1 MGGIDSRKMAGL
13 MNRKNAADQAS
24 KGEGTGSRIKA
35 DHLYFEQFIPSIFLF
50 RLHQKAIE
58 YGDED
63 QKSILARINS
73 DMESELAICESNKT
87 KLKISKSQFA
97 GIITGVNALI
107 NDLGLDFKV
116 NHTWELL
123 DGLAHIEA
131 SINTL
136 KAAKVSQTFFANS
149 NPH

>member
-1 MGGIDSRKMAGL
+1 MLYGPYCMDHAAWSMHY
-13 MNRKNAADQAS
+13 NR
-24 KGEGTGSRIKA
+24 I
-35 DHLYFEQFIPSIFLF
+35 L

-63 QKSILARINS
+63 QKSILAKINS
-73 DMESELAICESNKT
+73 NMESELAVCESNKT
-87 KLKISKSQFA
+87 KLKISSSQFA

-123 DGLAHIEA
+123 DGLGQIEA

-136 KAAKVSQTFFANS
+136 KAAKVSSTDFVTNSKPSQVPSRIPKTF
-149 NPH
+149 

>member
-1 MGGIDSRKMAGL
+1 MHY
-13 MNRKNAADQAS
+13 NR
-24 KGEGTGSRIKA
+24 I
-35 DHLYFEQFIPSIFLF
+35 L

-63 QKSILARINS
+63 QKSILAKINS
-73 DMESELAICESNKT
+73 DMESELAVCESNKT
-87 KLKISKSQFA
+87 KLKISSSQFA

-123 DGLAHIEA
+123 DGLGQIEA

-136 KAAKVSQTFFANS
+136 KAAKVSPTDFVTNS
-149 NPH
+149 NPSQVPNRIPKTF

>member
-1 MGGIDSRKMAGL
+1 MIHY
-13 MNRKNAADQAS
+13 Q
-24 KGEGTGSRIKA
+24 KG
-35 DHLYFEQFIPSIFLF
+35 FIITQSHIIWPIFLF

-63 QKSILARINS
+63 QKTILAKINS
-73 DMESELAICESNKT
+73 DMESELAICGSNKT
-87 KLKISKSQFA
+87 KLKISSSQFA

-123 DGLAHIEA
+123 DGLGQIEA

-136 KAAKVSQTFFANS
+136 KAAKVSQTFFADS
-149 NPH
+149 NHDSWSMTTSP